1 MAHGRKRVGDHVE
14 IEIIYRFGGK
24 GANGAVEAGDAPFAI
39 GMDTVGKKD
48 KKCFGERVD
57 PDSVAG
63 KAGMA
68 VRAEREELPAR
79 TTETA
84 VDVPTKTA
92 ALGHAR
98 RSLDA
103 GHHFDRFRFHDADA
117 VQFTKVQE

>member
-24 GANGAVEAGDAPFAI
+24 GADGAVEARDAPFTI

-63 KAGMA
+63 EAG
-68 VRAEREELPAR
+68 VPIGAEREKLAAR
-79 TTETA
+79 ATETTVDITTETS
-84 VDVPTKTA
+84 
-92 ALGHAR
+92 ALSHSGW
-98 RSLDA
+98 SLNA
-103 GHHFDRFRFHDADA
+103 GHHFDGFGFHDADA
-117 VQFTKVQE
+117 VQFT